1 LIESWSSPT
10 SVLFLAAAIYLY
22 LSFLGWG
29 LTRIALPQ
37 TLSQY
42 RAWFAPWIGIM
53 LAAVLGVRL
62 SRLGMGATVAVYSIT
77 VVGAGVGILSALRK
91 LRSLPMR
98 RVPRTAFIFGFL
110 ATLLLALY
118 PRHALAAVSQHGRWK
133 DSYRTVPCF
142 HPPFNLARNPL
153 QRALDRRSHEP
164 A

>member
-1 LIESWSSPT
+1 MPICLSLILALSGYIFGFTIRLVSVERWSSPM

-29 LTRIALPQ
+29 LTRFALPR

-91 LRSLPMR
+91 LRPLPTR
-98 RVPRTAFIFGFL
+98 SVPRIAFMFGFL

-118 PRHALAAVSQHGRWK
+118 PLLLSA
-133 DSYRTVPCF
+133 
-142 HPPFNLARNPL
+142 
-153 QRALDRRSHEP
+153 
-164 A
+164 